1 MPPPPSKRRRRSL
14 SGSYYRGGV
23 GVKFP
28 EGRRDVDRTNWSKQG
43 REPEVE
49 LKTVFNHHKFQF
61 RQEENN
67 NMRWLIACLVALFLV
82 APAMAGEDPYI
93 AIVGKDTGANPFYMS
108 PKYTQFL
115 YDETLYGIPLAGEKF
130 STNASL
136 IQPEV
141 CDTLGTITGPGGF
154 DDRGN
159 VNAKISANN
168 QGTFEWKIHVPK
180 KPSGEIN
187 ICIQCGILKPN
198 AWAFEGYNS
207 VLLCAAETGERVGAG
222 LCVREEVDAGQNP
235 VINTALPQ
243 ITATAQ
249 AGIFSPFYIPGSPPS
264 FTLTA
269 FRNPSDYF
277 LKQVVIP
284 NPPDPL
290 TGFLILNSE
299 SSQMLDGSE
308 DTRVLLKSCM
318 DKCIVAKLPVTGQRN
333 ANGEL
338 EFDLEAGDLITV
350 KMSVPRDNSVDIYCH
365 QESAK
370 IMGIGEAWY

>member
-1 MPPPPSKRRRRSL
+1 
-14 SGSYYRGGV
+14 
-23 GVKFP
+23 
-28 EGRRDVDRTNWSKQG
+28 
-43 REPEVE
+43 
-49 LKTVFNHHKFQF
+49 
-61 RQEENN
+61 
-67 NMRWLIACLVALFLV
+67 MRWLIACLVALFLV

-93 AIVGKDTGANPFYMS
+93 AIVGKDTGANTFYMS

-207 VLLCAAETGERVGAG
+207 VLLCAAETGERIGAG
-222 LCVREEVDAGQNP
+222 LCVRDEVDAGTNP
-235 VINTALPQ
+235 VINSALPM

-249 AGIFSPFYIPGSPPS
+249 AGIFSPFYNPTSPPS

-269 FRNPSDYF
+269 FRNPSSYD
-277 LKQVVIP
+277 
-284 NPPDPL
+284 L
-290 TGFLILNSE
+290 TTRDKVMYDSE
-299 SSQMLDGSE
+299 SLQILDGSE

-318 DKCIVAKLPVTGQRN
+318 DKCVVAKLPVTGQKN
-333 ANGEL
+333 AKGET